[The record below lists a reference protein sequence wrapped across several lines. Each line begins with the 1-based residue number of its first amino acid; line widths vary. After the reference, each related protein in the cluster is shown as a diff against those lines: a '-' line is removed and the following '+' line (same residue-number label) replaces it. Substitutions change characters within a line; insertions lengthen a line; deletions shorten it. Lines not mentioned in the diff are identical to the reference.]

1 MDAFLEEQ
9 IRRIRALSD
18 RMSALEH
25 RAAEL
30 SSEVEKDRQQGRLG
44 PLQEVRDFRICRRSR
59 ERPTSQDS
67 PQRRESSRRRKRR

>member
-9 IRRIRALSD
+9 IRRIRALAD

-30 SSEVEKDRQQGRLG
+30 SSELEKNLHHGRQG
-44 PLQEVRDFRICRRSR
+44 PLQEVHDFRIRCESR
-59 ERPTSQDS
+59 EPATSQDS
-67 PQRRESSRRRKRR
+67 QQRRGFRRRKRR